1 MATSSK
7 VLFLN
12 QRKYVVNL
20 LQDVEMLYT
29 KPFVTL
35 LDIKL
40 TLDSSSE
47 PFVSYNHYQKIVGK
61 LICLTITRP
70 DIKFVVNLVSQ
81 YIHAP
86 TIQHLGMINRIL
98 QYLKGTIDRGTVLT
112 CNDHTNI
119 MSYFD
124 SNWARNSLDRR
135 STTRYLMFVGGNL
148 VSWKRKKTTC
158 SSSLKC

>member
-1 MATSSK
+1 MTTSSK
-7 VLFLN
+7 GLFLN

-20 LQDVEMLYT
+20 LQDAKMLYT

-47 PFVSYNHYQKIVGK
+47 PLASYNHYQKIVGK
-61 LICLTITRP
+61 LIYLTITRP
-70 DIKFVVNLVSQ
+70 DITFVVNLVSQ

-86 TIQHLGMINRIL
+86 TIQHLSMVNCIL
-98 QYLKGTIDRGTVLT
+98 QYLKGTIDRGTVMT
-112 CNDHTNI
+112 CNGHTNI
-119 MSYFD
+119 MGYFD
-124 SNWARNSLDRR
+124 SNWARNSLNRR

-148 VSWKRKKTTC
+148 VSWKRKKNN
-158 SSSLKC
+158 L